1 MSEAKQ
7 LYDDILCAFSSLL
20 PRAVYQDVRRV
31 RTLAWAITGL
41 CLLHSVRLSAWAE
54 VVKPPD
60 PERRTPGPS
69 LLALAAP
76 PCDCSLRLVS
86 ACDTSCPD

>member
-7 LYDDILCAFSSLL
+7 LYDDLLSALSPIL
-20 PRAVYQDVRRV
+20 PRTVSQDVRRV

-41 CLLHSVRLSAWAE
+41 CLSHSVQLSAWAE

-60 PERRTPGPS
+60 PQRRTPGPS
-69 LLALAAP
+69 LLGAF
-76 PCDCSLRLVS
+76 CITLRLFL
-86 ACDTSCPD
+86 PNGIGL